1 MIKKVFLSVFL
12 LFCCFFLY
20 SEYHIAWI
28 TAEPDTIFQDENITY
43 STITVCLQDEF
54 NLPVSGERVDFQA
67 TIGGII
73 PYDFTD
79 SNGIAETLFYDSNDL
94 GTATITVWV
103 DGENLAE
110 IQVEILPVVSA
121 DDKIPFLINTRNYPN
136 PLRSTGS
143 DNPGTNISFS
153 ISSKAKDLID
163 QTAVISIYSLKGQLI
178 RRLKIERVANADSCS
193 IYWNGKDEK
202 GNPADS
208 GIYIYIVSIN
218 DESISG
224 KMSVLK

>member
-1 MIKKVFLSVFL
+1 MRKKIFFSFFMIFS
-12 LFCCFFLY
+12 CFFLY

-28 TAEPDTIFQDENITY
+28 NADPDTIFQDNNITY

-54 NLPVSGERVDFQA
+54 NLPVYGERVDFQSD
-67 TIGGII
+67 IGGII

-79 SNGIAETLFYDSNDL
+79 FNGIAETLFYDSNDL

-103 DGENLAE
+103 DGDNLAE
-110 IQVEILPVVSA
+110 IQIEILPVVSA
-121 DDKIPFLINTRNYPN
+121 DDKIPVLINARNYPN
-136 PLRSTGS
+136 PFRSMGS
-143 DNPGTNISFS
+143 ANPGTNISFS
-153 ISSKAKDLID
+153 ISSQVKDFKD
-163 QTAVISIYSLKGQLI
+163 NTVVISIYNLKGQLI
-178 RRLKIERVANADSCS
+178 RRLINDRLPDTEGCS

-208 GIYIYIVSIN
+208 GIYTYIISIN
-218 DESISG
+218 GESISG